1 VGIIESNF
9 WLHTGP
15 PKMGGEVLGRP
26 KILRYRQKTPK
37 NGVGQRLNLHDIK
50 ARSAL
55 EAEMKENDI

>member
-1 VGIIESNF
+1 
-9 WLHTGP
+9 
-15 PKMGGEVLGRP
+15 MGGEVLGRP